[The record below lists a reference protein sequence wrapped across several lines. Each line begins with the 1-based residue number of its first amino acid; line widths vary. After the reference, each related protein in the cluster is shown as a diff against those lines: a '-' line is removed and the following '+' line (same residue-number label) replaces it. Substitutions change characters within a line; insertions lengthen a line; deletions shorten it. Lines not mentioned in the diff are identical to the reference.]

1 MKRYFNSFII
11 ALVFYSSFAFGI
23 FYFFIDK
30 KMIMKDSQVVQKISL
45 NHIELK
51 PEPVVNQIKEEKII
65 QEEKKEQIKEEI
77 KPEPIE
83 KVIKKEEK
91 KKVQKKPKEKKIEK
105 EKVVRK
111 EEIKEQKNPT
121 KEEVVKENI
130 VNNNIQKEIKELSA
144 TKPVVDE
151 KKEYLEKH
159 LALIRNLINQNVKY
173 PLKARKLSIQGVVTV
188 RFKINENGTV
198 ENIIIVDGH
207 KFLQNATIEAIQEAS
222 RNFPKT
228 NKTIEIQIP
237 IEYKLI

>member
-11 ALVFYSSFAFGI
+11 ALVVYCSFAFGI

-30 KMIMKDSQVVQKISL
+30 KMITKDSKIVQKISL

-51 PEPVVNQIKEEKII
+51 PEPVVNQIKEENII

-83 KVIKKEEK
+83 KVVKKEEK

-105 EKVVRK
+105 EKVV
-111 EEIKEQKNPT
+111 
-121 KEEVVKENI
+121 KENI
-130 VNNNIQKEIKELSA
+130 VNNDIQKETKELVV
-144 TKPVVDE
+144 TKPVIDE

-159 LALIRNLINQNVKY
+159 LALIRDLINQNVKY

-207 KFLQNATIEAIQEAS
+207 KFLQNATIEAIEEAS

>member
-30 KMIMKDSQVVQKISL
+30 EMITKDSKVVQKISL

-51 PEPVVNQIKEEKII
+51 HEPVVNQIKEENII

-83 KVIKKEEK
+83 KVVKKEEK
-91 KKVQKKPKEKKIEK
+91 KKVPEKPKEKKIEK
-105 EKVVRK
+105 EKVVKK

-121 KEEVVKENI
+121 KEENVKENI
-130 VNNNIQKEIKELSA
+130 VNSTIQKETKELPA

-159 LALIRNLINQNVKY
+159 LALIRDLINQNIKY
-173 PLKARKLSIQGVVTV
+173 PLKAKKLSIQGVVTV
-188 RFKINENGTV
+188 KFKLNEDGV
-198 ENIIIVDGH
+198 IENITIIDGH
-207 KFLQNATIEAIQEAS
+207 KFLQNATIEAIEEAS

>member
-11 ALVFYSSFAFGI
+11 ALVVYCSFAFGI

-30 KMIMKDSQVVQKISL
+30 KMITKDSKIVQKISL

-51 PEPVVNQIKEEKII
+51 PEPVVNQIKEENII

-83 KVIKKEEK
+83 KVVKKEEK

-105 EKVVRK
+105 EKVV
-111 EEIKEQKNPT
+111 
-121 KEEVVKENI
+121 KENI
-130 VNNNIQKEIKELSA
+130 VNNNIQKETKELVA
-144 TKPVVDE
+144 QKTVIDE

-159 LALIRNLINQNVKY
+159 LALIRDLINQNVKY

-207 KFLQNATIEAIQEAS
+207 KFLQNATIEAIEEAS

>member
-1 MKRYFNSFII
+1 MNRYFNSFLIT
-11 ALVFYSSFAFGI
+11 LVFYSFFAFLI
-23 FYFFIDK
+23 FYLFMDK
-30 KMIMKDSQVVQKISL
+30 KMILDEPKTIQKISL
-45 NHIELK
+45 SHIELEK
-51 PEPVVNQIKEEKII
+51 KPVVNQIKEENII
-65 QEEKKEQIKEEI
+65 QKEKKEQIKEEI

-83 KVIKKEEK
+83 KVVK
-91 KKVQKKPKEKKIEK
+91 
-105 EKVVRK
+105 K

-121 KEEVVKENI
+121 KEENVKENI
-130 VNNNIQKEIKELSA
+130 VNNDIQKETKELVA
-144 TKPVVDE
+144 TKPVIDE

-159 LALIRNLINQNVKY
+159 LALIRDLINQNVKY

-207 KFLQNATIEAIQEAS
+207 KFLQNATIEAIEEAS

>member
-1 MKRYFNSFII
+1 MNRYFNSFLIT
-11 ALVFYSSFAFGI
+11 LVFYSFFAFLL
-23 FYFFIDK
+23 FYLFMDK
-30 KMIMKDSQVVQKISL
+30 KMILDEPKTIQKISL
-45 NHIELK
+45 SHIELEK
-51 PEPVVNQIKEEKII
+51 KPVVNQIKEENII
-65 QEEKKEQIKEEI
+65 QKEKKEQIKEEI

-83 KVIKKEEK
+83 KVVKKEEK
-91 KKVQKKPKEKKIEK
+91 KKVPKKPKEKKIEK
-105 EKVVRK
+105 EKVVKK
-111 EEIKEQKNPT
+111 EEVKEQKNPT
-121 KEEVVKENI
+121 KEKVVKENI
-130 VNNNIQKEIKELSA
+130 VNNDIQKETKELVA
-144 TKPVVDE
+144 TKPVIDE

-159 LALIRNLINQNVKY
+159 LALIRDLINQNVKY

-207 KFLQNATIEAIQEAS
+207 KFLQNATIEAIEEAS

>member
-1 MKRYFNSFII
+1 MNRYFNSFLIT
-11 ALVFYSSFAFGI
+11 LVFYSFFAFLL
-23 FYFFIDK
+23 FYLFMDK
-30 KMIMKDSQVVQKISL
+30 KMILDEPKTIQKISL
-45 NHIELK
+45 SHIELEK
-51 PEPVVNQIKEEKII
+51 KPVVNQIKEENII
-65 QEEKKEQIKEEI
+65 QKEKKEQIKEEI

-83 KVIKKEEK
+83 KVVKKEEK
-91 KKVQKKPKEKKIEK
+91 KKVPEKPKEKKIEK
-105 EKVVRK
+105 EKVVKK
-111 EEIKEQKNPT
+111 EEVKEQKYPI
-121 KEEVVKENI
+121 KEKVVKENI
-130 VNNNIQKEIKELSA
+130 VNNDIQKETKELVDP
-144 TKPVVDE
+144 KPVIDE

-159 LALIRNLINQNVKY
+159 LALIRDLINQNVKY

-207 KFLQNATIEAIQEAS
+207 KFLQNATIEAIEEAS

>member
-11 ALVFYSSFAFGI
+11 ALVVYCSFAFGI

-30 KMIMKDSQVVQKISL
+30 KMITKDSKIVQKISL

-51 PEPVVNQIKEEKII
+51 PEPVVNQIKEENII

-83 KVIKKEEK
+83 KVVKKEKK

-105 EKVVRK
+105 EKIVKK
-111 EEIKEQKNPT
+111 EKVKEQKNSI
-121 KEEVVKENI
+121 KEEFVKENI
-130 VNNNIQKEIKELSA
+130 VNNNIQKETKELVA
-144 TKPVVDE
+144 QKTVIDE
-151 KKEYLEKH
+151 KEYLEKH
-159 LALIRNLINQNVKY
+159 LALIRDLINQNVKY

-207 KFLQNATIEAIQEAS
+207 KFLQNATIEAIEEAS